1 MVRVIINIERNGVM
15 CLVRRRTR
23 WDTKLNVTNSFIE
36 FVDFL
41 EFERHTVDRVVR
53 WQDELFRK
61 CRTLDGSCIGLKARQ
76 IQHDENGG
84 EGESGGVQ
92 N

>member
-1 MVRVIINIERNGVM
+1 M

-23 WDTKLNVTNSFIE
+23 WDTELNVINSCIE
-36 FVDFL
+36 FGDFL
-41 EFERHTVDRVVR
+41 EFERDTVDGVVR
-53 WQDELFRK
+53 WRDELFRK
-61 CRTLDGSCIGLKARQ
+61 CRTLDGSRIGLKARQ

-92 N
+92 NR